1 MKRALNH
8 GYSNAIVLVNVNT
21 PVRVHD
27 SLSADVKWLHGA
39 HIQMCSLNLFSACDT
54 GCQGGTGFAP
64 RLMLS
69 SFIFHPFFIFMNVTA
84 RLFPNLQASPDLS
97 TDPSFST

>member
-27 SLSADVKWLHGA
+27 SLSADVEWLHGA
-39 HIQMCSLNLFSACDT
+39 HIQMCSLNLFSI
-54 GCQGGTGFAP
+54 
-64 RLMLS
+64 
-69 SFIFHPFFIFMNVTA
+69 FIHFFIFMNVTA